1 MQNIKNIIFDLGN
14 VILNISYQATI
25 DAFADLGIK
34 DFDKIFSKH
43 NQNTIADD
51 VETGNISDQD
61 FINYLLA
68 KCKTGTTQ
76 AQVIHAWNAI
86 ILDFPIR
93 RLQLLQQLQLHYN
106 LYLLSNT
113 NSIHEKFYNQL
124 LMNTHGIPSIGVFFD
139 KIYLS
144 HKIGLRKPN
153 PASWQLIMDQNNL
166 NPQHTLFIDDSLQH
180 IEAAKLLG
188 LQTIHIADGMS
199 MEADVF
205 KHK

>member
-1 MQNIKNIIFDLGN
+1 ML
-14 VILNISYQATI
+14 A
-25 DAFADLGIK
+25 ALGIA
-34 DFDKIFSKH
+34 DFKNIFSKE
-43 NQNTIADD
+43 NQNPMADD
-51 VETGNISDQD
+51 IETGHVSEED

-68 KCKTGTTQ
+68 KCNKGTTTQ
-76 AQVIHAWNAI
+76 QVVDAWNAI

-93 RLQLLQQLQLHYN
+93 RLQILQQLQLHYN

-124 LMNTHGIPSIGVFFD
+124 LMNTHGIPNIGVFFD

-153 PASWQLIMDQNNL
+153 PASWQLILDQNNL
-166 NPQHTLFIDDSLQH
+166 DPAQTLFIDDSIQH
-180 IEAAKLLG
+180 IQTAKLLS

-199 MEADVF
+199 MEENVF
-205 KHK
+205 RQKQ